1 MLVQADH
8 ALVRSALRAH
18 RVQDL
23 LKQLAIAVNKNVAF
37 WILISVK
44 VMFQQRPEEGAAIE
58 RLTAGVENLT
68 AHVQGNNA
76 AARRSIVAAGPLH
89 CVGKGANNLRR
100 YAQGWTMRDMRASR
114 FKTDRARQAMVTT
127 PRQYE
132 SAPHTTA
139 APLLVILAH

>member
-1 MLVQADH
+1 MLPKAHH

-23 LKQLAIAVNKNVAF
+23 LKQLATAVNKNVAV
-37 WILISVK
+37 WILVIEV
-44 VMFQQRPEEGAAIE
+44 VLQQRHKKLATTE

-68 AHVQGNNA
+68 AHVQAYDA
-76 AARRSIVAAGPLH
+76 AARRSIVDARALH
-89 CVGKGANNLRR
+89 CVGKDANNLRR
-100 YAQGWTMRDMRASR
+100 YAHRWKMRDMRASR
-114 FKTDRARQAMVTT
+114 FKVARARQAMVTAT
-127 PRQYE
+127 RQYE